1 VAEGD
6 FIYCDRRASRRDS
19 MLPSPELFMS
29 RPSPLAVALLTLL
42 AMPLAAQ
49 PAATVRGTVTDAQ
62 RGQPIDN
69 ALVGVLTRDERTTSD
84 ESGRFLLRLPAGSHR
99 LVITALGM
107 RPDTQQVTVAAD
119 ATVTL
124 DVSLQR
130 AAARLATTLVTAQ
143 KRTQELQEVPISISA
158 YDADFLT
165 KTSVQEF
172 DALAY
177 VVPNLNLQLQSPN
190 NPSFSIRGITSDDGS
205 SQIEPRVSLFADGVP
220 MSKSRGSV
228 VELFDMERVEVLKGP
243 QGTLFG
249 RGAQIGAIHLIQN
262 KPTRD
267 RFAALRLGTG
277 TFGEFY
283 AMSVLNGPIAQDK
296 LLGRL
301 AIIDNRRDGF
311 IENRSGGSL
320 LGKATTAVR
329 GSLRW
334 FPSDRTTVDLIA
346 NYQNDQPPGTSFKS
360 GAFAPVGGDTR
371 PFSPADLE
379 AGEALGIDRQVYS
392 GTLLVNHALGDAW
405 TLRNITAA
413 RGFTS
418 DEAFDA
424 DGTAAPALRF
434 NEIANGRQYS
444 SELRLEYDR
453 GGRFAG
459 FGGVSLF
466 NESGSQRV
474 PFYPDERSLWALI
487 YPLVLGSFPANVQAQ
502 VRPLFPS
509 GFVENGQPVLPERLP
524 TIPNTPFQGQALNP
538 NHFEVTENFGQLTA
552 ADLFVDGTYRLSD
565 QVSLSAGLRGTREW
579 VDNALETAQSA
590 TPGTLGAFLGGGAN
604 NLFRPTGGR
613 QVGTGQ
619 FNSWVGRAVL
629 AVTPNDNVNTYLSVS
644 RGRRPNIVQIVYN
657 ATAGAFEPSTLREES
672 VISTEGGVKTT
683 LLDGRLGA
691 DLALFRYSYR
701 NFRTQIL
708 DPNQGN
714 QGQQLFITRDDGF
727 STAQGLEAS
736 GRAQFTRSVSAFA
749 TYGFL
754 DATFDDEDVNGN
766 PQRLAGNRFRLA
778 PRHNYSVGATYERTF
793 ANRAGVAITP
803 TWLWR
808 GQHFFEEANQPAIQQ
823 EAYGLLNLRATV
835 TLPGG
840 RFQVIGIARNLLDQ
854 EYIIDAGNTGGA
866 FGIPTFISGAPR
878 FLSIQVGYGF

>member
-1 VAEGD
+1 
-6 FIYCDRRASRRDS
+6 
-19 MLPSPELFMS
+19 ML
-29 RPSPLAVALLTLL
+29 RPSLSAALVAAILAA
-42 AMPLAAQ
+42 PLAAQ
-49 PAATVRGTVTDAQ
+49 QPGTVRGTVTDAQ
-62 RGQPIDN
+62 RSQPIDN
-69 ALVGVLTRDERTTSD
+69 ALIGVVARSERAVTD
-84 ESGRFLLRLPAGSHR
+84 GSGRYVLRLPAGEHA
-99 LVITALGM
+99 LVVAALSM
-107 RPDTQQVTVAAD
+107 RPDTVRVTVPAGG
-119 ATVTL
+119 TVTRDL
-124 DVSLQR
+124 ALAR
-130 AAARLATTLVTAQ
+130 AAAQLATTVVTAQ
-143 KRTQELQEVPISISA
+143 KRTQELQEVPISITA
-158 YDADFLT
+158 YDGDFLT
-165 KTSVQEF
+165 KASVQEF

-262 KPTRD
+262 KPTKEKM
-267 RFAALRLGTG
+267 AALRIGTG
-277 TFGEFY
+277 NFGELY

-311 IENRSGGSL
+311 IENRSGGTL

-346 NYQNDQPPGTSFKS
+346 NFQNDQPPGTSFKS
-360 GAFAPVGGDTR
+360 GAFAPAGGDTR
-371 PFSPADLE
+371 PFSAADLE
-379 AGEALGIDRQVYS
+379 SGEELGIDRRVYS
-392 GTLLVNHALGDAW
+392 GTLLVNHAFGDGW
-405 TLRNITAA
+405 QLRNITAA

-424 DGTAAPALRF
+424 DGTRAPALRL

-444 SELRLEYDR
+444 SEFRLEFDR

-459 FGGVSLF
+459 FGGLSVF

-474 PFYPDERSLWALI
+474 PFSPDERSLWALI

-502 VRPLFPS
+502 VRPLFPA
-509 GFVENGQPVLPERLP
+509 GFVINGQPVLPERLP
-524 TIPNTPFQGQALNP
+524 TIPGTPFQGQPLNP
-538 NHFEVTENFGQLTA
+538 NHFEVTENFGKLTA
-552 ADLFVDGTYRLSD
+552 ADLFVDGTYRLND
-565 QVSLSAGLRGTREW
+565 WVSVSGGLRGTREW
-579 VDNALETAQSA
+579 VDNALETPQAA
-590 TPGTLGAFLGGGAN
+590 TRGTLGAFLGGGTN

-613 QVGTGQ
+613 QRGTGQ
-619 FNSWVGRAVL
+619 FNSWVGRGVL
-629 AVTPNDNVNTYLSVS
+629 SVAPNRNLNTYLSIS
-644 RGRRPNIVQIVYN
+644 RGRRPNIVQIVYD
-657 ATAGAFEPSTLREES
+657 APTQRFQPSTLAEES
-672 VISTEGGVKTT
+672 VVSTEAGVKST
-683 LLDGRLGA
+683 LLDGRLST

-736 GRAQFTRSVSAFA
+736 ARAQFTSALSGFV

-754 DATFDDEDVNGN
+754 DAAFDDEDVNGN

-778 PRHNYSVGATYERTF
+778 PRHNYSLGATWDARF

-808 GQHFFEEANQPAIQQ
+808 GQHFFEEANQPGIEQA
-823 EAYGLLNLRATV
+823 AYGLLNLRTTV

-840 RFQVIGIARNLLDQ
+840 RIQVVGLVRNLRNT

-878 FLSIQVGYGF
+878 FFSLQVGYGF

>member
-1 VAEGD
+1 
-6 FIYCDRRASRRDS
+6 
-19 MLPSPELFMS
+19 MS
-29 RPSPLAVALLTLL
+29 RSVPLRLAALLATL
-42 AMPLAAQ
+42 AAPLAAQ
-49 PAATVRGTVTDAQ
+49 SSATVRGTVTDAQ

-69 ALVGVLTRDERTTSD
+69 ALVGVLTRPERTTSD
-84 ESGRFLLRLPAGSHR
+84 ESGRFSLRLPAGSHT

-107 RPDTQQVTVAAD
+107 RPDTQQVTLAAD
-119 ATVTL
+119 AI
-124 DVSLQR
+124 VSLDIALER
-130 AAARLATTLVTAQ
+130 AAARLASTLVTAQ

-158 YDADFLT
+158 YDGDFLT
-165 KTSVQEF
+165 RASVQEF

-177 VVPNLNLQLQSPN
+177 IVPNLNLQLQSPN

-205 SQIEPRVSLFADGVP
+205 AQIEPRVSVFADGVP

-243 QGTLFG
+243 QGTLFS

-262 KPTRD
+262 KPTRE
-267 RFAALRLGTG
+267 RSAALRLGTG
-277 TFGEFY
+277 NFGETY
-283 AMSVLNGPIAQDK
+283 ALAVLNAPLVGEQ

-311 IENRSGGSL
+311 IPNVSGGTL

-346 NYQNDQPPGTSFKS
+346 NFQNDQPPGTSFKS
-360 GAFAPVGGDTR
+360 GSFAPANGDTR
-371 PFSPADLE
+371 PFSAADLE
-379 AGEALGIDRQVYS
+379 AGEELGIDRRVYS
-392 GTLLVNHALGDAW
+392 GTLIVNHALGSAW
-405 TLRNITAA
+405 QLRNITAA

-424 DGTAAPALRF
+424 DGTRAPALRL

-444 SELRLEYDR
+444 SEFRLEFDN

-474 PFYPDERSLWALI
+474 PFSPDERSLWALI
-487 YPLVLGSFPANVQAQ
+487 YPLVLGSFPANLQAQ
-502 VRPLFPS
+502 VRPLFPA
-509 GFVENGQPVLPERLP
+509 GFVVNGEPVLPARLP
-524 TIPNTPFQGQALNP
+524 TIPGTPFQGQTLNP

-552 ADLFVDGTYRLSD
+552 ADLFVDGTFRVTD
-565 QVSLSAGLRGTREW
+565 RVSLSAGLRGTREW
-579 VDNALETAQSA
+579 VDNALETPQAA
-590 TPGTLGAFLGGGAN
+590 TPGTLGAFLGGGTN

-613 QVGTGQ
+613 QRGTGQ

-629 AVTPNDNVNTYLSVS
+629 SVTPAENVNTYLSVS

-657 ATAGAFEPSTLREES
+657 ATARAFEPSTLKEEA

-736 GRAQFTRSVSAFA
+736 TRAQFTRALSAFA
-749 TYGFL
+749 TYGYL
-754 DATFDDEDVNGN
+754 DATFDEQDVNGN

-778 PRHNYSVGATYERTF
+778 PRHNYSVGASFDRSF
-793 ANRAGVAITP
+793 ANRAGVSITP

-840 RFQVIGIARNLLDQ
+840 RFQVIGIARNVLNR

-878 FLSIQVGYGF
+878 FISLQVGYGF

>member
-1 VAEGD
+1 
-6 FIYCDRRASRRDS
+6 
-19 MLPSPELFMS
+19 MS
-29 RPSPLAVALLTLL
+29 RTFLATTLLTLAAVL
-42 AMPLAAQ
+42 PLEAQ
-49 PAATVRGTVTDAQ
+49 DGTVRGIVSDRA
-62 RGQPIDN
+62 RGIPLNN
-69 ALVGVLTRDERTTSD
+69 ALIGVVSRTERTISD
-84 ESGRFLLRLPAGSHR
+84 DAGRYTLRLPAGEHG
-99 LVITALGM
+99 IIFAALGM
-107 RPDTQQVTVAAD
+107 KPDTQRVTIPAGSTIQRDVQ
-119 ATVTL
+119 L
-124 DVSLQR
+124 DR
-130 AAARLATTLVTAQ
+130 AATQLATTAVTAQ
-143 KRTQELQEVPISISA
+143 RRAQELQDVPISVSA
-158 YDADFLT
+158 YDGNFLT
-165 KTSVQEF
+165 QASVQEF

-177 VVPNLNLQLQSPN
+177 IVPNLNLQLQSPN
-190 NPSFSIRGITSDDGS
+190 NPSFSVRGITSDDGS

-262 KPTRD
+262 KPTNERT
-267 RFAALRLGTG
+267 AALRMGTG
-277 TFGEFY
+277 NFGELY
-283 AMSVLNGPIAQDK
+283 ALSVVNAPLVKDR

-311 IENRSGGSL
+311 LENVSGGTL

-334 FPSDRTTVDLIA
+334 LPSDRTVVDFIA
-346 NYQNDQPPGTSFKS
+346 NYQNDQPPGTAFKS

-371 PFSPADLE
+371 PFSAADLE
-379 AGEALGIDRQVYS
+379 RGEDLGIDRQVYS
-392 GTLLVNHALGDAW
+392 GTLLVTHQLANGW
-405 TLRNITAA
+405 QLRNITAA

-418 DEAFDA
+418 DEEFDA
-424 DGTAAPALRF
+424 DGTRAPALAL

-444 SELRLEYDR
+444 SEFRLEFDR

-459 FGGVSLF
+459 FGGLSVF

-487 YPLVLGSFPANVQAQ
+487 YPLVLGSFPANVQQQ
-502 VRPLFPS
+502 VRPLFPA
-509 GFVENGQPVLPERLP
+509 GFVINGQPVLPERLP
-524 TIPNTPFQGQALNP
+524 TIPGTPFQGQRLKTD
-538 NHFEVTENFGQLTA
+538 HFEVTENFGKLAA
-552 ADLFVDGTYRLSD
+552 ADLFVDGTYRVND
-565 QVSLSAGLRGTREW
+565 VVSLSGGVRGTREW
-579 VDNALETAQSA
+579 VDNALETANAA
-590 TPGTLGAFLGGGAN
+590 TPGTLGAFLGGGTN
-604 NLFRPTGGR
+604 NLFRPTNGR
-613 QVGTGQ
+613 QRGTGN

-629 AVTPNDNVNTYLSVS
+629 SVTPNENINSYASIS

-657 ATAGAFEPSTLREES
+657 ATARAFEPTTLKEES
-672 VISTEGGVKTT
+672 VISTEAGIKST
-683 LLDGRLGA
+683 LLNGRLSA
-691 DLALFRYSYR
+691 DLAGFRYTYS

-714 QGQQLFITRDDGF
+714 QGQQLFITRDDGY
-727 STAQGLEAS
+727 STAQGIEAS
-736 GRAQFTRSVSAFA
+736 ARAQFTQALSAFT

-754 DATFDDEDVNGN
+754 DAEFNEEDVNGN

-778 PRHNYSVGATYERTF
+778 PRHNYSVGATYDVRF
-793 ANRAGVAITP
+793 ANSAGLTITP
-803 TWLWR
+803 TYLWR
-808 GQHFFEEANQPAIQQ
+808 GQHFFEEANQPNIQQ
-823 EAYGLLNLRATV
+823 EAYGLFNLRTTV

-840 RFQVIGIARNLLDQ
+840 RFQVIGIARNVLNT